1 MPLGGRGPARYL
13 FGVLDLHNHVLFGLD
28 DGCRTP
34 EESRALSEAS
44 AALGHRGFVATPHI
58 RPGIFDND
66 PEGIRRRRDETR
78 PIVEAAGLELLL
90 GAEYY
95 FDEHF
100 YADAKAKRLL
110 TLGESSRYVLTE
122 FPQARLPLRWEDVV
136 YEVRLRGYIPV
147 IAHPERC
154 EGVSE
159 DFARALE
166 GFRRG
171 GVLLQLD
178 LGSLVGRYGRTA
190 KKTAER
196 LVKAG
201 AYHAAA
207 GDLHRP
213 EDAEAILAPAKKAL
227 EKLLRKRRITG
238 GVELLVDAH
247 PRRIVSNAE
256 PSEIPAV

>member
-1 MPLGGRGPARYL
+1 M
-13 FGVLDLHNHVLFGLD
+13 LDLHNHVLFGID

-34 EESRALSEAS
+34 DESRALAEAVK
-44 AALGHRGFVATPHI
+44 AHGHHGLVATPHI

-66 PEGIRRRRDETR
+66 PDGIRRRRDETR
-78 PIVEAAGLELLL
+78 PIVEGAGLELHL

-95 FDEHF
+95 FDENF
-100 YADAKAKRLL
+100 LESGKAKTLL
-110 TLGESSRYVLTE
+110 TLGDGSRYPLTE
-122 FPQARLPLRWEDVV
+122 LPQARLPMRWEDVL
-136 YEVRLRGYIPV
+136 YEVRLRGYVPV

-154 EGVSE
+154 AGVSE
-159 DFARALE
+159 DLDRALE
-166 GFRRG
+166 GFRRA

-178 LGSLVGRYGRTA
+178 LGSLVGHYGRTA

-213 EDAEAILAPAKKAL
+213 EDAAKILEPAKKAL
-227 EKLLRKRRITG
+227 DKLLRKRRVQD
-238 GVELLVDAH
+238 GVRTLVHDNPRKVVADAS
-247 PRRIVSNAE
+247 PE
-256 PSEIPAV
+256 DIPAV